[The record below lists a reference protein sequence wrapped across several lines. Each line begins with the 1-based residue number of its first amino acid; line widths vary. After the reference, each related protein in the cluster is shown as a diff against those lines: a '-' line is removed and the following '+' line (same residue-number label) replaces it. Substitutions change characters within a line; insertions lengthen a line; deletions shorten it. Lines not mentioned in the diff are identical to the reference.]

1 MERLTHKR
9 VSGGISTGY
18 WSPAKKQ
25 ELVDRLA
32 MYEDTVVPEWD
43 FEAYLIE
50 VKEMAKNWKK
60 DGLSYISRRCQL
72 LSVICGIEDDSLM
85 LTVGQI
91 KRLINL
97 I

>member
-1 MERLTHKR
+1 MERLTLKR
-9 VSGGISTGY
+9 VNGINTGY

-25 ELVDRLA
+25 DLVNRLA
-32 MYEDTVVPEWD
+32 LYENAAVSDED
-43 FEAYLIE
+43 FEKYITE
-50 VKEMAKNWKK
+50 VKEMAKNWER

-72 LSVICGIEDDSLM
+72 LSTICVIKDDSQM

-97 I
+97 V

>member
-1 MERLTHKR
+1 MERLTLKR
-9 VSGGISTGY
+9 VNGINTGY

-32 MYEDTVVPEWD
+32 PYENATVSDED
-43 FEAYLIE
+43 FDKYLSE
-50 VKEMAKNWKK
+50 VKRMAQNWKK

-97 I
+97 V

>member
-1 MERLTHKR
+1 MERLTLKR
-9 VSGGISTGY
+9 VNGINTGY

-32 MYEDTVVPEWD
+32 PYENATVSDED
-43 FEAYLIE
+43 FEKYLSE
-50 VKEMAKNWKK
+50 VKEMAKNWER

-97 I
+97 V

>member
-9 VSGGISTGY
+9 VNGINTGY
-18 WSPAKKQ
+18 WSPEKKQ
-25 ELVDRLA
+25 DLVDRLA
-32 MYEDTVVPEWD
+32 LYENAAVSDED
-43 FEAYLIE
+43 FGKYLVDIT
-50 VKEMAKNWKK
+50 EMSNHWKK

-72 LSVICGIEDDSLM
+72 LSVICSIEDDSLI

-97 I
+97 V

>member
-1 MERLTHKR
+1 MERLTKER
-9 VSGGISTGY
+9 VNGIKTGY

-25 ELVDRLA
+25 DLVDNLA
-32 MYEDTVVPEWD
+32 FYEDAVVSEPE
-43 FEAYLIE
+43 FEKYISD
-50 VKEMAKNWKK
+50 VKDMVQSWKK

-72 LSVICGIEDDSLM
+72 LSVICGIEDDGIM

-97 I
+97 V

>member
-1 MERLTHKR
+1 MERLTRKR
-9 VSGGISTGY
+9 VNGISTGY

-32 MYEDTVVPEWD
+32 PYENATVSDED
-43 FEAYLIE
+43 FEKYLSE
-50 VKEMAKNWKK
+50 VKRMAQNCKK

-97 I
+97 V

>member
-9 VSGGISTGY
+9 VNWTTTGY
-18 WSPAKKQ
+18 WSPEKKQ
-25 ELVDRLA
+25 DLVDRLA
-32 MYEDTVVPEWD
+32 LYENATVSDDD
-43 FEAYLIE
+43 FEKYLSE
-50 VKEMAKNWKK
+50 VKEMAKNWER

-97 I
+97 V